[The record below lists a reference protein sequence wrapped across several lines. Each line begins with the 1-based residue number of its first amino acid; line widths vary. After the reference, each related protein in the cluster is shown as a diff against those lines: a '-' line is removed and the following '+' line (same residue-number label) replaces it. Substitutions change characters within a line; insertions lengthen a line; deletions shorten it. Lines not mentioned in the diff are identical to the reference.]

1 MAKTTEAVDFFDW
14 IQEISAGN
22 KHFSL
27 QKGKFKKELFIF
39 LKENAF
45 FGVPVLEHARLDE
58 PLSVS
63 RPDLQKLEPGLA
75 LWIRSYG
82 AGNNEK
88 LILLTDRLRSLVP
101 KTGNLFADYIER
113 NCSDNRAAW
122 ILADYLC
129 FTLKAELI
137 EMKETD
143 LDALAAEMDKELP
156 LNAAR
161 LFSSFLIY
169 VRENRHLSNGWT
181 FHFKSRRETQPQEA
195 YSALDF
201 MRMAYIV
208 FNDEAWEKE
217 HLLKKALQSKNAAD
231 LWLFVS
237 LHFICGWRRTDLLRL
252 PVPKLP
258 VSGDKLREAIA
269 MGDFNTENILNELE
283 WRLRYTPRKPHKTE
297 AYEGVSELK
306 LFVPE
311 SLRKPMGI
319 ILAIA
324 ASHHEDIE
332 PGDCFLKVAGQR
344 KQLQLFFGKDFVAA
358 CGNRDFST
366 RRANKAYLQG
376 LEAVADNSS
385 AKPKGYMLAALARSH
400 KGHFGSLPTTTDIYL
415 RDANF
420 SGYRPEFIAK
430 EMFERGV
437 FSFIPALMLE
447 MYAQQD
453 YRKLSPSAQTE
464 LIAEIGIAAYG
475 LENMTKT
482 VEASLVKARSAIA
495 EIMRRPESIRGT
507 VADILQNIA
516 VGNAPGKQEGCLCLM
531 TAAGYACA
539 DAERNCCIGCGYEIY
554 TRTILYQ
561 LTKEYARLL
570 ESKKTADKAEAERCT
585 KILKEAVMP
594 AIAEIITS
602 IKKLYPES
610 DLSAMLKVTGLAVNI

>member
-1 MAKTTEAVDFFDW
+1 MAKTTEAVGFFDW
-14 IQEISAGN
+14 IQEISTEN
-22 KHFSL
+22 EHFSL
-27 QKGKFKKELFIF
+27 QNWKCKKELFMF

-45 FGVPVLEHARLDE
+45 FGVSALEHAKLDE
-58 PLSVS
+58 TLFVS
-63 RPDLQKLEPGLA
+63 RTDLLKLEPGLA

-101 KTGNLFADYIER
+101 KTGNLFADYIEH
-113 NCSDNRAAW
+113 NCSDSRAAW

-129 FTLKAELI
+129 FTLKTELV
-137 EMKETD
+137 EMDETE
-143 LDALAAEMDKELP
+143 LDSLAAEMDKELP

-161 LFSSFLIY
+161 LFSIFLVY

-181 FHFKSRRETQPQEA
+181 FHFKSRREPQPQEA
-195 YSALDF
+195 YTALDF
-201 MRMAYIV
+201 LRMAYIV

-217 HLLKKALQSKNAAD
+217 QLLKKALQSKNAAD

-252 PVPKLP
+252 PMPKLP
-258 VSGDKLREAIA
+258 VPGDKLRKEIA
-269 MGDFNTENILNELE
+269 LGDFNTENILNELE
-283 WRLRYTPRKPHKTE
+283 GRLRYAPRRPHKTE
-297 AYEGVSELK
+297 AYEGVSDLK
-306 LFVPE
+306 LFFPE
-311 SLRKPMGI
+311 SLREPMGI
-319 ILAIA
+319 ILAVA
-324 ASHHEDIE
+324 VSHHEDIE
-332 PGDCFLKVAGQR
+332 PGECFLKAAGQR
-344 KQLQLFFGKDFVAA
+344 KQLQSFFGKDFVAA

-376 LEAVADNSS
+376 LEAVAEDSS

-400 KGHFGSLPTTTDIYL
+400 KGHLGSLPTTTDIYL

-420 SGYRPEFIAK
+420 SGYRPEFIAR

-464 LIAEIGIAAYG
+464 LISEIGVAAYG
-475 LENMTKT
+475 LENMTKA
-482 VEASLVKARSAIA
+482 VETSLVKARSAIA

-516 VGNAPGKQEGCLCLM
+516 AGNAPGKQEGCLCLM
-531 TAAGYACA
+531 MAAGFACT
-539 DAERNCCIGCGYEIY
+539 DVERNCCLGCGYEIY
-554 TRTILYQ
+554 TKTILYQ

-570 ESKKTADKAEAERCT
+570 ELKKAADNTEAERCT

-594 AIAEIITS
+594 AVAEMITS

-610 DLSAMLKVTGLAVNI
+610 DLSAMLKFTGLAVNI